1 MTPRFKL
8 TPELTDQII
17 FAMENQ
23 TKEFYLDPLTLS
35 IVSEELLEET
45 DNRDELIALPDW
57 NPSDGYQLMD
67 SFTGSLRNPVYRE
80 RLRQILSS
88 GRGVFRG
95 FKNVL
100 KERPDLEKLWFAHKD
115 REMKK
120 RVRLWYGELSEF
132 WDVESLGEEPEE
144 TDDLFLDEFTMEESG
159 GDDPS
164 FSEFHSLYE
173 KELYRDFPEDLR
185 QQLLDFSTLPDG
197 AELVFK
203 AVSPE
208 GTVCGLMGLSLKLN
222 YAVLN
227 CLYVLPEYRGA
238 GIASGLM
245 DSALSSCYER
255 GAAHIILSL
264 PPEGEVLLENLKRR
278 GFRNAGAWLILD
290 LKTWYYE
297 LGDRSQSHM

>member
-1 MTPRFKL
+1 MTARFKL

-23 TKEFYLDPLTLS
+23 TKNFYLDPSSLLL
-35 IVSEELLEET
+35 ISEDHLDTVE
-45 DNRDELIALPDW
+45 DRDALIELPDW

-67 SFTGSLRNPVYRE
+67 SFTGLLKNPVYRE

-100 KERPDLEKLWFAHKD
+100 KERPDLEKLWFSHKD

-120 RVRLWYGELSEF
+120 RVRLWYGELCEF
-132 WDVESLGEEPEE
+132 WGVESLGEEPEE
-144 TDDLFLDEFTMEESG
+144 TEDLFLDEFTMEESWEEDG
-159 GDDPS
+159 LPDD
-164 FSEFHSLYE
+164 FAGLCEQ
-173 KELYRDFPEDLR
+173 ELYRDYPESVR
-185 QQLLDFSTLPDG
+185 RLLLSAPSVPDG
-197 AELVFK
+197 HKAFLK

-208 GTVCGLMGLSLKLN
+208 GMICGVLGFTLKDE

-238 GIASGLM
+238 GIASGLL
-245 DSALSSCYER
+245 DSASRSCYEK
-255 GAAHIILSL
+255 GSSYVIAGL
-264 PPEGEVLLENLKRR
+264 PPEGEILLENFKRR
-278 GFRNAGAWLILD
+278 GFRAAGAWLILD
-290 LKTWYYE
+290 LQHWYYE
-297 LGDRSQSHM
+297 QGGKV